1 MRRACHREWRR
12 TVRSPQGHSWNSWGN
27 NGKRAVYS
35 PKSAVDTNGCN
46 ESSLALH
53 TLSRLLR
60 FAHHCAKQ
68 RLNLRF
74 KRLEGGMR
82 RPRLRT
88 QHNIAVCGKLMLIAM
103 RQYSE
108 STFHRIANH
117 RVPHR
122 FGDGQTQTPRRCR
135 TGRGRRRAHHV
146 MQHNIRVTDPTAA
159 FEYGDKFAM
168 VFQPLHFACESG
180 GEGLAALGATT
191 GEHGTTTLGGHTGT
205 EAMGLGTL
213 TLIRLIRTLHLK
225 FLLLHFECPRER
237 GRRYRHVSLKIVGK
251 SMFKCQEIKG
261 KRSRS
266 SHGSPISSTEIFAT
280 WQLFMTFHRVFNRSC
295 WQC

>member
-1 MRRACHREWRR
+1 M
-12 TVRSPQGHSWNSWGN
+12 
-27 NGKRAVYS
+27 YS

-108 STFHRIANH
+108 STFHTDLETAKPKRLAGAAP
-117 RVPHR
+117 V
-122 FGDGQTQTPRRCR
+122 GVDGVR
-135 TGRGRRRAHHV
+135 T
-146 MQHNIRVTDPTAA
+146 T
-159 FEYGDKFAM
+159 
-168 VFQPLHFACESG
+168 
-180 GEGLAALGATT
+180 
-191 GEHGTTTLGGHTGT
+191 
-205 EAMGLGTL
+205 
-213 TLIRLIRTLHLK
+213 
-225 FLLLHFECPRER
+225 
-237 GRRYRHVSLKIVGK
+237 
-251 SMFKCQEIKG
+251 
-261 KRSRS
+261 
-266 SHGSPISSTEIFAT
+266 
-280 WQLFMTFHRVFNRSC
+280 
-295 WQC
+295 

>member
-1 MRRACHREWRR
+1 MCLRPRTSVEQREPLGNIVNIATRGACSARVSMRRACHREWHR
-12 TVRSPQGHSWNSWGN
+12 TVRSLQGHSWNSWGN

-35 PKSAVDTNGCN
+35 PKSAADTSGCN

-60 FAHHCAKQ
+60 FAHHCAEQ

-135 TGRGRRRAHHV
+135 TGRGRRRVHHV
-146 MQHNIRVTDPTAA
+146 MQHNVRVTDPTAA

-180 GEGLAALGATT
+180 GEDLRPLARR
-191 GEHGTTTLGGHTGT
+191 
-205 EAMGLGTL
+205 
-213 TLIRLIRTLHLK
+213 RLMSARPARVRMRTRK
-225 FLLLHFECPRER
+225 P
-237 GRRYRHVSLKIVGK
+237 
-251 SMFKCQEIKG
+251 
-261 KRSRS
+261 
-266 SHGSPISSTEIFAT
+266 
-280 WQLFMTFHRVFNRSC
+280 LFM
-295 WQC
+295 

>member
-135 TGRGRRRAHHV
+135 TGRGRRR
-146 MQHNIRVTDPTAA
+146 RLSTATNSRWFFSRSTSRA
-159 FEYGDKFAM
+159 NQAERDLR
-168 VFQPLHFACESG
+168 PLARR
-180 GEGLAALGATT
+180 
-191 GEHGTTTLGGHTGT
+191 
-205 EAMGLGTL
+205 
-213 TLIRLIRTLHLK
+213 RLISARPARVRMRTRK
-225 FLLLHFECPRER
+225 P
-237 GRRYRHVSLKIVGK
+237 
-251 SMFKCQEIKG
+251 
-261 KRSRS
+261 
-266 SHGSPISSTEIFAT
+266 
-280 WQLFMTFHRVFNRSC
+280 LFM
-295 WQC
+295 

>member
-180 GEGLAALGATT
+180 GEGLAALGATAVDQRAACA
-191 GEHGTTTLGGHTGT
+191 GAHANA
-205 EAMGLGTL
+205 EAALHVTAAV
-213 TLIRLIRTLHLK
+213 IRLERPLHTN
-225 FLLLHFECPRER
+225 
-237 GRRYRHVSLKIVGK
+237 
-251 SMFKCQEIKG
+251 
-261 KRSRS
+261 SRL
-266 SHGSPISSTEIFAT
+266 I
-280 WQLFMTFHRVFNRSC
+280 
-295 WQC
+295 